1 MESKSLTKFALL
13 SIFAA
18 IVTISLKTL
27 AFTLTGS
34 VGLLSDALESIVNL
48 VAAIIALLMLKI
60 AEKPADEN
68 HMYGHTKAEYFSS
81 IIEGLFILIAAISI
95 IVTAGNRMLHPRFI
109 EQIYLGLFISGVASI
124 INLIVALKLI
134 KVGKDHSSIT
144 LEADGHH
151 LLTDVWTSVGV
162 VIGLIA
168 VVITKINI
176 LDPIIAILV
185 GINIIITGYKII
197 KRSALGFMDTAIDAK
212 STDLIKKIFQSYI
225 HKGIEFHGL
234 RTRQSASRKFVS
246 FHVLVPGSWTV
257 QKGHDLLEKIEK
269 EIRDSVP
276 KTIVFTHL
284 EPIEDPKSMDDNI
297 L

>member
-1 MESKSLTKFALL
+1 VESKSLTKFALL

>member
-1 MESKSLTKFALL
+1 LTKFALL

>member
-1 MESKSLTKFALL
+1 
-13 SIFAA
+13 
-18 IVTISLKTL
+18 
-27 AFTLTGS
+27 
-34 VGLLSDALESIVNL
+34 
-48 VAAIIALLMLKI
+48 
-60 AEKPADEN
+60 
-68 HMYGHTKAEYFSS
+68 
-81 IIEGLFILIAAISI
+81 
-95 IVTAGNRMLHPRFI
+95 
-109 EQIYLGLFISGVASI
+109 
-124 INLIVALKLI
+124 
-134 KVGKDHSSIT
+134 
-144 LEADGHH
+144 
-151 LLTDVWTSVGV
+151 
-162 VIGLIA
+162 
-168 VVITKINI
+168 
-176 LDPIIAILV
+176 
-185 GINIIITGYKII
+185 
-197 KRSALGFMDTAIDAK
+197 MDTAIDAK